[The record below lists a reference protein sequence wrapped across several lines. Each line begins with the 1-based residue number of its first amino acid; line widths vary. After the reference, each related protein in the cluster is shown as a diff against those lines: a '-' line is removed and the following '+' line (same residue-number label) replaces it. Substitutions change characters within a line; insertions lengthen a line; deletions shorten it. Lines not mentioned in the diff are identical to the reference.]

1 MLDSV
6 MNSVMRSKRKETMAA
21 RGRNRAFTLIELLV
35 VIAIIA
41 LLAAMLLPALR
52 WAKEAG
58 KSAVCKSNLRQM
70 GIALTMYG
78 DDYNH
83 FPYTLNTA
91 SRDVWFMQISEY
103 LEMKSLLRCPK
114 FRGISMPF
122 WMGEMFAEKEEGAGI
137 SYGYNGFGTKG
148 RSISWID
155 YNVSRTDVFGLGGL
169 HAKELADWQHSSPV
183 PMSRIRVPSDM
194 LAIGDSAIGR
204 LRKFNFLLNIED
216 IGNTIRSNFI
226 PRHGKGI
233 NMVFVDGH
241 AEFDSLED
249 WIARTPQ
256 ARKRWNNDNRP
267 HPETWE
273 TPPAPLESE

>member
-1 MLDSV
+1 
-6 MNSVMRSKRKETMAA
+6 MNSKRKETMAA
-21 RGRNRAFTLIELLV
+21 NGRNRAFTLIELSV
-35 VIAIIA
+35 VIAIISI
-41 LLAAMLLPALR
+41 LAAMLLPALGR
-52 WAKEAG
+52 AKEAG
-58 KSAVCKSNLRQM
+58 KSAVCKSNLRQR
-70 GIALTMYG
+70 GIALTLYG

-91 SRDVWFMQISEY
+91 SRDVWFMQISQY

-114 FRGISMPF
+114 FRGVSKPF
-122 WMGEMFAEKEEGAGI
+122 WDGGVFVEMGDGV

-155 YNVSRTDVFGLGGL
+155 HNISRDDVLGLGGL
-169 HAKELADWQHSSPV
+169 RAEESPDVQHSLPV

-216 IGNTIRSNFI
+216 IGNTIQSNFI
-226 PRHGKGI
+226 PRHWKGI

-241 AEFDSLED
+241 VEFDSLED
-249 WIARTPQ
+249 WIARTPPQ
-256 ARKRWNNDNRP
+256 ARRRWNNDNRP

-273 TPPAPLESE
+273 PPPAPAETD

>member
-1 MLDSV
+1 
-6 MNSVMRSKRKETMAA
+6 MNSLMRSKRKKTTAT
-21 RGRNRAFTLIELLV
+21 GSGNIAFTLIELLV

-41 LLAAMLLPALR
+41 ILAAMLLPALR

-70 GIALTMYG
+70 GIALTLYG

-91 SRDVWFMQISEY
+91 SRDVWFTQISQY

-114 FRGISMPF
+114 FRGVSMPF
-122 WMGEMFAEKEEGAGI
+122 WMGEMFAERKEGAGI

-148 RSISWID
+148 RSLLWVD
-155 YNVSRTDVFGLGGL
+155 KNVSRSDVLGLGGL
-169 HAKELADWQHSSPV
+169 RAEESPDVQHSLPV

-194 LAIGDSAIGR
+194 LAIGDSAINNR
-204 LRKFNFLLNIED
+204 LGKFNFLLNIED
-216 IGNTIRSNFI
+216 IANTIRSNFI

-241 AEFDSLED
+241 VEFDSLED

-256 ARKRWNNDNRP
+256 ARRRWNNDNRP

-273 TPPAPLESE
+273 PPPAPMETD

>member
-1 MLDSV
+1 
-6 MNSVMRSKRKETMAA
+6 MNSVMRSKRKESTAA
-21 RGRNRAFTLIELLV
+21 SIRNTAFTLIELLV
-35 VIAIIA
+35 VIAIISI
-41 LLAAMLLPALR
+41 LAAMLLPALGR
-52 WAKEAG
+52 AKEAG

-83 FPYTLNTA
+83 FPYTLATSTNALT
-91 SRDVWFMQISEY
+91 RHIWFTKINQY
-103 LEMKSLLRCPK
+103 LEMDSLLYCPA
-114 FRGISMPF
+114 FRGLSKITWMSGMPYEVRD
-122 WMGEMFAEKEEGAGI
+122 GV

-148 RSISWID
+148 RSMSWSD
-155 YNVSRTDVFGLGGL
+155 NNLSRSDVLGLGGL
-169 HAKELADWQHSSPV
+169 RAEESSNVQHSLPV

-194 LAIGDSAIGR
+194 LAIGDSAINSR
-204 LRKFNFLLNIED
+204 LGKFNFLLNIED

-241 AEFDSLED
+241 VEFDSLED

-256 ARKRWNNDNRP
+256 TRKRWNNDNRP

-273 TPPAPLESE
+273 PPLAPLESE

>member
-1 MLDSV
+1 MEAS
-6 MNSVMRSKRKETMAA
+6 
-21 RGRNRAFTLIELLV
+21 GRNIAFTLIELLV
-35 VIAIIA
+35 VIAIIS

-91 SRDVWFMQISEY
+91 SRDIWFMQISQY
-103 LEMKSLLRCPK
+103 LEMDSILRCPK
-114 FRGISMPF
+114 FRGVSKPF
-122 WMGEMFAEKEEGAGI
+122 WDGEMFMERKGGAGI

-155 YNVSRTDVFGLGGL
+155 HNISRDDVLGLGGL
-169 HAKELADWQHSSPV
+169 RAEESPNVQHSLPV

-204 LRKFNFLLNIED
+204 LKKFNFLLNIED
-216 IGNTIRSNFI
+216 IANTIRSNFI

-241 AEFDSLED
+241 VEFDSLED

-273 TPPAPLESE
+273 PPPVETD

>member
-1 MLDSV
+1 
-6 MNSVMRSKRKETMAA
+6 MNSVMRSKRKESMAA
-21 RGRNRAFTLIELLV
+21 NSRNTAFTLIELLV

-41 LLAAMLLPALR
+41 LLAAMLLPALG

-58 KSAVCKSNLRQM
+58 KSAVCKSNLRQI

-114 FRGISMPF
+114 FRGVSKPF
-122 WMGEMFAEKEEGAGI
+122 WMGEVFTEMGAGI

-148 RSISWID
+148 RSSLWEDKNISR
-155 YNVSRTDVFGLGGL
+155 SDVLGLGGL
-169 HAKELADWQHSSPV
+169 RAEESPNVQHSLPV

-194 LAIGDSAIGR
+194 LAIGDSAINSR
-204 LRKFNFLLNIED
+204 LQKFNFLLNIED
-216 IGNTIRSNFI
+216 IANTIRSNFI

-233 NMVFVDGH
+233 NIVMVDGH
-241 AEFDSLED
+241 VEFDSLEKLG
-249 WIARTPQ
+249 ARTPQ
-256 ARKRWNNDNRP
+256 ARRRWNNDNRP

-273 TPPAPLESE
+273 PPPAPLESE

>member
-1 MLDSV
+1 
-6 MNSVMRSKRKETMAA
+6 MNSKRKETMAA
-21 RGRNRAFTLIELLV
+21 NGRNRAFTLIELLV

-41 LLAAMLLPALR
+41 LLAAMLLPALG

-70 GIALTMYG
+70 GIALIMYG

-83 FPYTLNTA
+83 FPYTLATSTNA
-91 SRDVWFMQISEY
+91 LARHIWFTKISQY
-103 LEMKSLLRCPK
+103 LEMDSLLYCPA
-114 FRGISMPF
+114 FRGSSKITWISGMPYEVKD
-122 WMGEMFAEKEEGAGI
+122 GV

-148 RSISWID
+148 RSLSWTD
-155 YNVSRTDVFGLGGL
+155 YNVSRDDVLGLGGL
-169 HAKELADWQHSSPV
+169 RAEESPDVQYSLPV

-194 LAIGDSAIGR
+194 LAIGDSAISR
-204 LRKFNFLLNIED
+204 LRKFNLLLNIED
-216 IGNTIRSNFI
+216 IANTIRSNFI

-241 AEFDSLED
+241 VEFDSLED

-256 ARKRWNNDNRP
+256 ARRRWNNDNRP

-273 TPPAPLESE
+273 PPPPAPVETD

>member
-6 MNSVMRSKRKETMAA
+6 MNIVMRSKRKETMAA
-21 RGRNRAFTLIELLV
+21 NGRNLAFTLIELLV

-41 LLAAMLLPALR
+41 LLAAMLLPALGQ
-52 WAKEAG
+52 AKQMG

-122 WMGEMFAEKEEGAGI
+122 WMGEMFAERKEGAGI

-148 RSISWID
+148 RSISWM
-155 YNVSRTDVFGLGGL
+155 NNNASRTDVLGLGGVRAEESPDVQ
-169 HAKELADWQHSSPV
+169 HAVPV
-183 PMSRIRVPSDM
+183 PVSRIRVPSDM

-204 LRKFNFLLNIED
+204 LGKFNLLLNIED

-241 AEFDSLED
+241 VEFDSLED
-249 WIARTPQ
+249 WIARTPY
-256 ARKRWNNDNRP
+256 ARRRWNNDNRP